1 MGIQLLCCA
10 HNNEHTRNHDAIRDT
25 FVAIA
30 QDTNFHVGWKQLH
43 AFPSTTFNSFCRR
56 VNIVLTK
63 DEIYTYTNVV
73 IVDPTHVNLFPLILH
88 NSKLCYLWCNS
99 SQRKKLSQ
107 LTPHWIF
114 FPFNNWNIWMFTQT
128 SWFVLTWVCQCYL
141 EPKSAKGPSPFCFGY
156 FSLSKNFSYIAKRCK
171 HPPS

>member
-1 MGIQLLCCA
+1 MKTITCVSFHHFQFLLSTNQHCVHQRWNLHLNHCC
-10 HNNEHTRNHDAIRDT
+10 HSWPNT
-25 FVAIA
+25 
-30 QDTNFHVGWKQLH
+30 
-43 AFPSTTFNSFCRR
+43 CRS
-56 VNIVLTK
+56 IS
-63 DEIYTYTNVV
+63 
-73 IVDPTHVNLFPLILH
+73 LILH
-88 NSKLCYLWCNS
+88 NSRLCHLQCNS

-107 LTPHWIF
+107 LTPHRLIL
-114 FPFNNWNIWMFTQT
+114 PFNNWNIWMFTQT